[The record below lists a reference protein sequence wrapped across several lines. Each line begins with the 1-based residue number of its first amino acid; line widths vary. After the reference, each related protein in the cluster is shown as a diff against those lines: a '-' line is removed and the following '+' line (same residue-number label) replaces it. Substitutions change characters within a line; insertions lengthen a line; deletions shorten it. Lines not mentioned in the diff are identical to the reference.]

1 MAEKDT
7 KSLFRQESLERLSSP
22 ERLDELMTIVNLK
35 TWLPLGTIGVL
46 LGLGLIWSLLG
57 RIPVT
62 TSGRGTLVYNDAS
75 SNELVALL
83 YFSNRYR
90 GQFRPGMPVVLMPE
104 TLLVYNEPGMK
115 AEVVEVLEPPALTLG
130 QARQVN
136 GQTDDA
142 EPANSQQGRLEV
154 LAQLAPMDIAMP
166 PETIVPGV
174 EVEGR
179 VTLEERAPITFVFP
193 FLAR

>member
-7 KSLFRQESLERLSSP
+7 QGLFRQESLERLSSP

-83 YFSNRYR
+83 YFDNRYR
-90 GQFRPGMPVVLMPE
+90 GQFSPGMPVVLMPE
-104 TLLVYNEPGMK
+104 TLLIYNEPGVK
-115 AEVVEVLEPPALTLG
+115 AEVVEVLESPALTLG
-130 QARQVN
+130 QARQADSTEATN
-136 GQTDDA
+136 T
-142 EPANSQQGRLEV
+142 QQGRLEV
-154 LAQLAPMDIAMP
+154 LAQLSPMDHAMP
-166 PETIVPGV
+166 PDTIVPGV
-174 EVEGR
+174 ELEGR